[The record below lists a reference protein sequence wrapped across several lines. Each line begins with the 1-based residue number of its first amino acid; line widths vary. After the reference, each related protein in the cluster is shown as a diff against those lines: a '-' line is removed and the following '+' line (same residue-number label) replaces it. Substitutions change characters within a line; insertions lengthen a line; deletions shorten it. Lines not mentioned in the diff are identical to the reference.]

1 MSKNQTLKWR
11 FDVNT
16 FRLLGRELI
25 TDRITAIYELVKNCY
40 DANATKVVVRFE
52 KVSTSNNP
60 DAKIIIS
67 DDGHGM
73 SFEDIRDKWMV
84 VGTASKRKE
93 LFTAEPFNR
102 RYVGEKGIGR
112 FAVDKLGDKVKI
124 STTQKD
130 SSERLIVNIDWEEYQ
145 RLSDQPQ
152 LTLFTEVENG
162 YTFTSA
168 PKEEK
173 GTSLIISSIDDI
185 WSEND
190 IRRLERELE
199 KIVSPFHPLNPPFNI
214 VIESDEFPEFSHKKI
229 VAESIKYASSE
240 FKINYNIESGTQET
254 LYFDNST
261 NLIRKKEIPVASF
274 GPISLQ
280 LFYFNEKAK
289 MRYNREY
296 KNVDYRIDGIK
307 IYRDGI
313 ITTPFAEFEQ
323 KRDKKRDVLGIDK
336 RLWSGAFDKIGSREI
351 IGVLDISKELNPNIT
366 DATNRQDFV
375 DNQEYRE
382 LKEYVIDQLNAIGE
396 LKKSERMIFREK
408 IDEELVRANIDVK
421 EFSQAIELIAKENP
435 NLKDSLVP
443 IKTLA
448 KTIDKSIRQGIIQQ
462 ERERDEFIRKE
473 NIYLSLMSL
482 QDYAIHISHAIRTSL
497 GKVKRMAEFFKDR
510 FPNPSMND
518 VFIEYASSIYKE
530 MSNLNKVI
538 DFMLSYAGSTLDVN
552 DINIKEL
559 ITNLFN
565 ISYVPVFEAENIKTN
580 IEISDSFIIPTNKKF
595 FEDIFENL
603 ISNSIKA
610 LRKEEDKQIKC
621 SGFIDNN
628 EFVLY
633 YSDNGEGFQKGDENR
648 IFDIY
653 YTTTADL
660 GGAGIGLYIVKT
672 RIESL
677 NGTIEVVG
685 SEFKNKGVTFKM
697 TFPFNRED
705 DGKS

>member
-1 MSKNQTLKWR
+1 MIENQSLKWR

-40 DANATKVVVRFE
+40 DANATKVLVRFE
-52 KVSTSNNP
+52 NVSHLNNSA
-60 DAKIIIS
+60 AKIIIS
-67 DDGHGM
+67 DNGHGM

-84 VGTASKRKE
+84 VGTASKRIRQ
-93 LFTAEPFNR
+93 FSDEPFNR

-112 FAVDKLGDKVKI
+112 FAVDKLGDRVKI
-124 STTQKD
+124 STTLDGSTEK
-130 SSERLIVNIDWEEYQ
+130 LIVNIDWEEYQ

-162 YTFTSA
+162 YTFTPCEA
-168 PKEEK
+168 TEK
-173 GTSLIISSIDDI
+173 GTTLTISSIDDI
-185 WSEND
+185 WSEKD
-190 IRRLERELE
+190 LRRLERELE
-199 KIVSPFHPLNPPFNI
+199 KIVSPFHPLSPPFNI
-214 VIESDEFPEFSHKKI
+214 FLDSNEFPEFRNKKI
-229 VAESIKYASSE
+229 EAETVKYASNE
-240 FKINYNIESGTQET
+240 FHIGFDPESRLQET
-254 LYFDNST
+254 LYFNKST
-261 NLIRKKEIPVASF
+261 NKIEKKTIPIGSF
-274 GPISLQ
+274 GPISLR

-289 MRYNREY
+289 LKYNRAY
-296 KNVDYRIDGIK
+296 KNDDYRVDGIK

-336 RLWSGAFDKIGSREI
+336 RLWSGAWDKVGSREI
-351 IGVLDISKELNPNIT
+351 IGILDISKQLNPLII

-375 DNQEYRE
+375 DNQEYRD
-382 LKEYVIDQLNAIGE
+382 LKEYVLDQLRVLGE
-396 LKKSERMIFREK
+396 LKISERENFKEK
-408 IDEELVRANIDVK
+408 IDKELVRANMDVK
-421 EFSQAIELIAKENP
+421 EFSDAIDLIAKENP
-435 NLKDSLVP
+435 KLKESLVP

-448 KTIDKSIRQGIIQQ
+448 KNIDKSIRLGIIQQ
-462 ERERDEFIRKE
+462 EKERDEFVRKE

-497 GKVKRMAEFFKDR
+497 GKVMRMAEFFNDR
-510 FPNPSMND
+510 FPDPKLENI
-518 VFIEYASSIYKE
+518 FIEYSSMIYKE

-538 DFMLSYAGSTLDVN
+538 DFMLSYAGSTMDVT
-552 DINIKEL
+552 DIDVKDL
-559 ITNLFN
+559 IINLFKS
-565 ISYVPVFEAENIKTN
+565 SYKPVFEAEDVKINV
-580 IEISDSFIIPTNKKF
+580 EISDNFIIPTNKKF

-610 LRKEEDKQIKC
+610 LRNESSKQIKC
-621 SGFIDNN
+621 SGFVDQD

-633 YSDNGEGFQKGDENR
+633 YSDNGEGVRLGDENR

-677 NGTIEVVG
+677 NGTIEVVD
-685 SEFKNKGVTFKM
+685 SEFGDKGVTFKM
-697 TFPFNRED
+697 SFPFKKDED
-705 DGKS
+705 G

>member
-1 MSKNQTLKWR
+1 MNKNQSLKWR

-52 KVSTSNNP
+52 NVNLNDKTN
-60 DAKIIIS
+60 AKIIIS
-67 DDGHGM
+67 DNGHGM

-84 VGTASKRKE
+84 VGTASKRLK
-93 LFTAEPFNR
+93 LFSEEPFNR

-124 STTQKD
+124 STTLEG
-130 SSERLIVNIDWEEYQ
+130 STERLVVNIDWEEYQ
-145 RLSDQPQ
+145 KLSDEPQ

-162 YTFTSA
+162 YTFVPA
-168 PKEEK
+168 LAEEK
-173 GTSLIISSIDDI
+173 GTSLMISSIDDN
-185 WSEND
+185 WSEKD
-190 IRRLERELE
+190 LRRLERELE
-199 KIVSPFHPLNPPFNI
+199 KIVSPFHPLKPPFNI
-214 VIESDEFPEFSHKKI
+214 FIESNEFEEYKNKHV
-229 VAESIKYASSE
+229 VAESVKYASSE
-240 FKINYNIESGTQET
+240 FSINYTINSEKQET
-254 LYFDNST
+254 LYFDKTTNSV
-261 NLIRKKEIPVASF
+261 RKKSIPIASF
-274 GPISLQ
+274 GPISLK

-289 MRYNREY
+289 MKYNRVY
-296 KNVDYRIDGIK
+296 KNDDYRIDGIK

-336 RLWSGAFDKIGSREI
+336 RLWSGAWDKVGSREI
-351 IGVLDISKELNPNIT
+351 IGILDISKQLNPKII

-375 DNQEYRE
+375 DNQEYRD
-382 LKEYVIDQLNAIGE
+382 LKEYVLDQLKVLGE
-396 LKKSERMIFREK
+396 LKISERETFKEK
-408 IDEELVRANIDVK
+408 IDVELVRANMDVK
-421 EFSQAIELIAKENP
+421 EFSNAIDLIAQENP
-435 NLKDSLVP
+435 KLKETLVP

-448 KTIDKSIRQGIIQQ
+448 KNIDKSIRLGIIQQ
-462 ERERDEFIRKE
+462 EKERDEFVRKE

-497 GKVKRMAEFFKDR
+497 GKVMRMAEFFKER
-510 FPNPSMND
+510 FPNPSMEE
-518 VFIEYASSIYKE
+518 VFIEYASMIHKE
-530 MSNLNKVI
+530 MNNLNKVI
-538 DFMLSYAGSTLDVN
+538 DFMLSYAGSTIDVTEVSVK
-552 DINIKEL
+552 DL

-565 ISYVPVFEAENIKTN
+565 ISYIPVFEAEKIKVT
-580 IEISDSFIIPTNKKF
+580 IEISDDFSIPTNKKF

-610 LRKEEDKQIKC
+610 LRNETQKQIKC
-621 SGFIDNN
+621 SGFVDDD

-633 YSDNGEGFQKGDENR
+633 YSDNGEGLEEGDEER

-677 NGTIEVVG
+677 NGSIEVVG
-685 SEFKNKGVTFKM
+685 SEFGNQGVTFKM
-697 TFPFNRED
+697 TFPFKKDD
-705 DGKS
+705 DGKP